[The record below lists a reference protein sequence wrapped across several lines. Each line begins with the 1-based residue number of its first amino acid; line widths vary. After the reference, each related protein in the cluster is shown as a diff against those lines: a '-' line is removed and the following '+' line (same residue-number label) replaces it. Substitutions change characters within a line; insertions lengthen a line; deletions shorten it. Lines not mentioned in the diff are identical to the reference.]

1 MQFPEWISGAILSF
15 ETGNRAECFA
25 KRGEKVQME
34 MYYTA
39 TTAMIVVCM
48 LIMLI
53 SINFNIGLKAKQKQ
67 TSAVLFGLII
77 LGVLCE
83 WCGVMLNGQEVS
95 QIPLH
100 KLVKVI
106 ELSFSPFIGL
116 ACGKSF
122 GDSKWEKPFFYC
134 LCLNAIL
141 EVISAFT
148 GWVFYVDANNIYHH
162 GRFYMI
168 YLIAYILGFAYF
180 MVRGIAISKNFQGN
194 YGLSIMGVVIFAAAC
209 IVTQTI
215 DSSIRIDWLAI
226 AMSAIMLYKF
236 HGDML
241 LQIDGLTALLNR
253 FSYEYTLQNISRKAV
268 VLFFDV
274 DKFKQINDT
283 YGHAFGDF
291 CLQTVV
297 LYRSPE
303 QAEKLN
309 KDFYTALEQ
318 KRKKEK
324 NLPSVSYGYAVF
336 DPQTDKITD
345 TMKKADD
352 MMYQYKQANRK

>member
-1 MQFPEWISGAILSF
+1 M
-15 ETGNRAECFA
+15 
-25 KRGEKVQME
+25 EK
-34 MYYTA
+34 YYTA

-48 LIMLI
+48 LIMLV
-53 SINFNIGLKAKQKQ
+53 SINFNIGLKAERKQA
-67 TSAVLFGLII
+67 SAILFGLII

-83 WCGVMLNGQEVS
+83 WCGVMLNGQDVS

-116 ACGKSF
+116 ASGKSF

-134 LCLNAIL
+134 LCLNVIL

-148 GWVFYVDANNIYHH
+148 GWIFYVDADNLYHH
-162 GRFYMI
+162 GPLYAV
-168 YLIAYILGFAYF
+168 YLFSYILGFVYF
-180 MVRGIAISKNFQGN
+180 MARGIAISQNFQGN
-194 YGLSIMGVVIFAAAC
+194 YGLSIFGVVFFAAAC
-209 IVTQTI
+209 IVTQMI

-236 HGDML
+236 YGDML
-241 LQIDGLTALLNR
+241 LQMDGLTELLNR

-283 YGHAFGDF
+283 YGHAFGDL
-291 CLQTVV
+291 CLQTVAKCMHKVYGNYGMCFRYGGDEFCVV
-297 LYRSPE
+297 LYRSLE
-303 QAEKLN
+303 QTEKLN
-309 KDFYTALEQ
+309 QDFYAALEQ

-324 NLPSVSYGYAVF
+324 HLPTVSYGYAAF

-345 TMKKADD
+345 TMKRADT
-352 MMYQYKQANRK
+352 MMYQYKQANRN